1 MELKIIMI
9 LLFFGNFRKWCQKSD
24 QCLPE
29 AIQSSRNNVTTFTQ
43 DKKRDCCGYDGCWWR
58 QIFTPTKVAKFFS
71 LMEESKLQKS
81 DMSSIFDHSSVVG
94 SKPLSHSCGQN
105 SNFASAFR
113 AVLTQPK
120 NTSSLDLVPALAAL
134 NKSTHYECE
143 ITSRCAV
150 KVSWKVY

>member
-9 LLFFGNFRKWCQKSD
+9 LLFFGIFTKWCQKQV

-43 DKKRDCCGYDGCWWR
+43 DKKRDCCGYDGCWWK

-105 SNFASAFR
+105 SNIASAFR
-113 AVLTQPK
+113 AVWAQP
-120 NTSSLDLVPALAAL
+120 NSTNRSALL
-134 NKSTHYECE
+134 PDSQHRMVCIHYEGE
-143 ITSRCAV
+143 IRS
-150 KVSWKVY
+150 